1 MELRVSVP
9 GSCGELIQGCTPQ
22 GQPFLLTC
30 PIDRY
35 ATVHIYDDGRR
46 VRQMGEKA
54 AAGLR
59 AVLQFLGCPDYPY
72 SITVTS
78 SLPQGKGM
86 ASSTADISAVMIGAA
101 HSLGVTL
108 SSQDIA
114 SLAAAIEPTD
124 GVFCPGLCC
133 LNYETG
139 KIYRTYADVPA
150 VQLAVV
156 DTGGCIDTLA
166 FHAQRQA
173 ARLTYSRQAWS
184 WLCPAWSAGT
194 LAQAATQSAI
204 ANQRILYKTAVPALL
219 QRLPESEALGL
230 TVAHSGTVIGLIFPA
245 GTRQID
251 QQVRALLDGIPGARH
266 VDTVSLI
273 SGGYIVEE
281 G

>member
-9 GSCGELIQGCTPQ
+9 GSCGELIQGYTPQ

-35 ATVHIYDDGRR
+35 ATAVIRDDGRR
-46 VRQMGEKA
+46 QVRLGAKA

-59 AVLQFLGCPDYPY
+59 AVLRLLGCSSYPY

-86 ASSTADISAVMIGAA
+86 ASSTADVSAVLIGAA
-101 HSLGVTL
+101 YSLGTTL
-108 SSQDIA
+108 TSQDIA
-114 SLAAAIEPTD
+114 VLAASIEPTD

-133 LNYETG
+133 LNYQTG
-139 KIYRTYADVPA
+139 AIYRTYAAVPD

-156 DTGGCIDTLA
+156 DTGGSIDTVA
-166 FHAQRQA
+166 FHARRPPVA
-173 ARLTYSRQAWS
+173 YSRRAWS
-184 WLCPAWSAGT
+184 LLQPTWSPLT

-204 ANQRILYKTAVPALL
+204 ENQRILYKPAVTMLVKNLAK
-219 QRLPESEALGL
+219 SDALGL
-230 TVAHSGTVIGLIFPA
+230 TVAHSGTVVGLIFPVGA
-245 GTRQID
+245 RRIR
-251 QQVRALLDGIPGARH
+251 QQVQTLLAGIPGVRH
-266 VDTVSLI
+266 IDTVSLI
-273 SGGYIVEE
+273 SGGYTIWE